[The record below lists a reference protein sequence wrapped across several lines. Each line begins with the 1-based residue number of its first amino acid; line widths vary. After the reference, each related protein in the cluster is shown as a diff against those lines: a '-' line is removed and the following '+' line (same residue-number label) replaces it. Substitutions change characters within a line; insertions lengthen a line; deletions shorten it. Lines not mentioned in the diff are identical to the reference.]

1 MMTFADFESFLR
13 ASFPD
18 VTDVMVERFRLMDSG
33 YRDWNSKI
41 NVISRKDID
50 SLYDHHVLH
59 SLAIAEYLRTQRPE
73 TYSLFTAP
81 HIENDSGVAYTA
93 QASTTPLADSH
104 PCHTKA
110 SIPESPHT
118 STEPRIPT
126 GGCSVQKPQTLRVLD
141 LGTGG
146 GFPGIPL
153 AVMFPDVRFTLCD
166 SVGKKTIVARE
177 IANMLGLDNVEIVN
191 ARAESLPGKFDFIVS
206 RAVASLTDFY
216 PWVKGKYSRSI
227 LYLKGGDINEEICD
241 LMSRERLRKG
251 SVSTWPVSQW
261 LSDPHFAG
269 KFVIDISR

>member
-1 MMTFADFESFLR
+1 MIGFADFEAFLK

-18 VTDVMVERFRLMDSG
+18 MTDGMVERFRLMDAG
-33 YRDWNSKI
+33 YRDWNAKI

-73 TYSLFTAP
+73 VYSMFTAP
-81 HIENDSGVAYTA
+81 LQEGSVAPVSSSTNVN
-93 QASTTPLADSH
+93 ASRA
-104 PCHTKA
+104 
-110 SIPESPHT
+110 
-118 STEPRIPT
+118 
-126 GGCSVQKPQTLRVLD
+126 GLRVLD

-153 AVMFPDVRFTLCD
+153 AVMFPNVRFTLCD

-177 IANMLGLDNVEIVN
+177 IANMLSLDNVEIVN
-191 ARAESLPGKFDFIVS
+191 ARAESLPGRFDFVVS

-227 LYLKGGDINEEICD
+227 LYLKGGDINEEICA

-251 SVSTWPVSQW
+251 SVSTWPVTTW
-261 LSDPHFAG
+261 LSDPYFAG
-269 KFVIDISR
+269 KFVIDIRR

>member
-1 MMTFADFESFLR
+1 MIGFADFEAFLK

-18 VTDVMVERFRLMDSG
+18 MADGMVERFRLMDAG
-33 YRDWNSKI
+33 YRDWNAKI

-73 TYSLFTAP
+73 VYSMFTAP
-81 HIENDSGVAYTA
+81 LQEGSVAPVSSSTNVN
-93 QASTTPLADSH
+93 ASRA
-104 PCHTKA
+104 
-110 SIPESPHT
+110 
-118 STEPRIPT
+118 
-126 GGCSVQKPQTLRVLD
+126 GLRVLD

-153 AVMFPDVRFTLCD
+153 AVMFPNVRFTLCD

-177 IANMLGLDNVEIVN
+177 IADMLGLDNVEIVN
-191 ARAESLPGKFDFIVS
+191 ARAESLPDRFDFVVS

-216 PWVKGKYSRSI
+216 PWVKGKYSQSI
-227 LYLKGGDINEEICD
+227 LYLKGGDINEEICA

-251 SVSTWPVSQW
+251 SVSTWPVTTW
-261 LSDPHFAG
+261 LSDPYFAG
-269 KFVIDISR
+269 KFVIDIRR

>member
-1 MMTFADFESFLR
+1 MIGFADFEAFLK

-18 VTDVMVERFRLMDSG
+18 MTDGMVERFRLMDAG
-33 YRDWNSKI
+33 YRDWNAKI

-73 TYSLFTAP
+73 VYSMFTAP
-81 HIENDSGVAYTA
+81 LQEVSVAPVSSSTNVN
-93 QASTTPLADSH
+93 ASRA
-104 PCHTKA
+104 
-110 SIPESPHT
+110 
-118 STEPRIPT
+118 
-126 GGCSVQKPQTLRVLD
+126 GLRVLD

-153 AVMFPDVRFTLCD
+153 AVMFPNVRFTLCD

-177 IANMLGLDNVEIVN
+177 IADMLGLDNVEIVN
-191 ARAESLPGKFDFIVS
+191 ARAESLPGRFDFVVS

-216 PWVKGKYSRSI
+216 PWVKGKYSQSI
-227 LYLKGGDINEEICD
+227 LYLKGGDINEEICA

-251 SVSTWPVSQW
+251 SVSTWPVTTW
-261 LSDPHFAG
+261 LSDPYFAG
-269 KFVIDISR
+269 KFVIDIRR

>member
-1 MMTFADFESFLR
+1 MIGFADFEAFLK

-18 VTDVMVERFRLMDSG
+18 MTDGMVERFRLMDAG
-33 YRDWNSKI
+33 YRDWNAKI

-73 TYSLFTAP
+73 VYSMFTAP
-81 HIENDSGVAYTA
+81 LQEGSVAPVSSSTNVN
-93 QASTTPLADSH
+93 ASRA
-104 PCHTKA
+104 
-110 SIPESPHT
+110 
-118 STEPRIPT
+118 
-126 GGCSVQKPQTLRVLD
+126 GLRVLD

-153 AVMFPDVRFTLCD
+153 AVMFPNVRFTLCD

-191 ARAESLPGKFDFIVS
+191 ARAESLPGRFDFVVS

-227 LYLKGGDINEEICD
+227 LYLKGGDINEEICA

-251 SVSTWPVSQW
+251 SVSTWSVTTW
-261 LSDPHFAG
+261 LSDPYFAG
-269 KFVIDISR
+269 KFVIDIRR

>member
-1 MMTFADFESFLR
+1 MIGFADFEAFLK

-18 VTDVMVERFRLMDSG
+18 MTDGMVERFRLMDAG
-33 YRDWNSKI
+33 YRDWNAKI

-73 TYSLFTAP
+73 VYSMFTAP
-81 HIENDSGVAYTA
+81 LQEGSVAPVSSSTNVN
-93 QASTTPLADSH
+93 ASRA
-104 PCHTKA
+104 
-110 SIPESPHT
+110 
-118 STEPRIPT
+118 
-126 GGCSVQKPQTLRVLD
+126 GLRVLD

-153 AVMFPDVRFTLCD
+153 AVMFPNVRFTLCD

-177 IANMLGLDNVEIVN
+177 IANMLGLDNVKIVN
-191 ARAESLPGKFDFIVS
+191 ARAESLPGRFDFVVS

-227 LYLKGGDINEEICD
+227 LYLKGGDINEEICA

-251 SVSTWPVSQW
+251 SVSTWPVTTW
-261 LSDPHFAG
+261 LSDPYFAG
-269 KFVIDISR
+269 KFVIDIRR

>member
-1 MMTFADFESFLR
+1 MIGFADFEAFLK

-18 VTDVMVERFRLMDSG
+18 MTDGMVERFRLMDAG
-33 YRDWNSKI
+33 YRDWNAKI

-73 TYSLFTAP
+73 VYSMFTAP
-81 HIENDSGVAYTA
+81 LQEGSVAPVSS
-93 QASTTPLADSH
+93 STNVNA
-104 PCHTKA
+104 
-110 SIPESPHT
+110 
-118 STEPRIPT
+118 PRA
-126 GGCSVQKPQTLRVLD
+126 GLRVLD

-153 AVMFPDVRFTLCD
+153 AVMFPNVRFTLCD

-191 ARAESLPGKFDFIVS
+191 ARAESLPGRFDFVVS

-216 PWVKGKYSRSI
+216 PWVKGKYSQSI
-227 LYLKGGDINEEICD
+227 LYLKGGDINEEICA

-251 SVSTWPVSQW
+251 SVSTWPVTTW
-261 LSDPHFAG
+261 LSDPYFAG
-269 KFVIDISR
+269 KFVIDIRR

>member
-1 MMTFADFESFLR
+1 MIGFADFKAFLK

-18 VTDVMVERFRLMDSG
+18 MTDGMVERFRLMDAG
-33 YRDWNSKI
+33 YRDWNAKI

-73 TYSLFTAP
+73 TYSMFTAP
-81 HIENDSGVAYTA
+81 LQEGSVAP
-93 QASTTPLADSH
+93 ASSSTNVN
-104 PCHTKA
+104 A
-110 SIPESPHT
+110 S
-118 STEPRIPT
+118 RA
-126 GGCSVQKPQTLRVLD
+126 GLRVLD

-153 AVMFPDVRFTLCD
+153 AVMFPNVRFTLCD

-177 IANMLGLDNVEIVN
+177 IADMLGLDNVEIVN
-191 ARAESLPGKFDFIVS
+191 ARAESLPGRFDFVVS
-206 RAVASLTDFY
+206 RAVATLTDFY

-251 SVSTWPVSQW
+251 SVSTWPVTTW
-261 LSDPHFAG
+261 LSDPYFAG
-269 KFVIDISR
+269 KFVIDIRR

>member
-1 MMTFADFESFLR
+1 MIGFADFEAFLK

-18 VTDVMVERFRLMDSG
+18 MTDGMVERFRLMDAG
-33 YRDWNSKI
+33 YRDWNAKI

-73 TYSLFTAP
+73 VYSMFTAP
-81 HIENDSGVAYTA
+81 LQEGSVAPVSSSTNVN
-93 QASTTPLADSH
+93 ASRA
-104 PCHTKA
+104 
-110 SIPESPHT
+110 
-118 STEPRIPT
+118 
-126 GGCSVQKPQTLRVLD
+126 GLRVLD

-153 AVMFPDVRFTLCD
+153 AVMFPNVRFTLCD

-191 ARAESLPGKFDFIVS
+191 ARAESLPGRFDFVVS

-216 PWVKGKYSRSI
+216 PWVKGKYSQSI
-227 LYLKGGDINEEICD
+227 LYLKGGEINEEICA

-251 SVSTWPVSQW
+251 SVSTWPVTTW
-261 LSDPHFAG
+261 LSDPDFAG
-269 KFVIDISR
+269 KFVIDIRR

>member
-1 MMTFADFESFLR
+1 MIGFADFEAFLK

-18 VTDVMVERFRLMDSG
+18 MTDGMVERFRLMDAG
-33 YRDWNSKI
+33 YRDWNAKI

-73 TYSLFTAP
+73 VYSMFTAP
-81 HIENDSGVAYTA
+81 LQEGSVAPVSSSTNVN
-93 QASTTPLADSH
+93 ASRA
-104 PCHTKA
+104 
-110 SIPESPHT
+110 
-118 STEPRIPT
+118 
-126 GGCSVQKPQTLRVLD
+126 GLRVLD

-153 AVMFPDVRFTLCD
+153 AVMFPNVRFTLCD

-191 ARAESLPGKFDFIVS
+191 ARAESLPGRFDFVVS

-227 LYLKGGDINEEICD
+227 LYLKGGDINEEICA

-251 SVSTWPVSQW
+251 SVSTWPVTTW
-261 LSDPHFAG
+261 LSDPYFAG

>member
-1 MMTFADFESFLR
+1 MIGFADFEAFLK

-18 VTDVMVERFRLMDSG
+18 MTDGMVERFRLMDAG
-33 YRDWNSKI
+33 YRDWNAKI

-73 TYSLFTAP
+73 VYSMFTAP
-81 HIENDSGVAYTA
+81 LQEGSVAPVSYSTNVN
-93 QASTTPLADSH
+93 ASRA
-104 PCHTKA
+104 
-110 SIPESPHT
+110 
-118 STEPRIPT
+118 
-126 GGCSVQKPQTLRVLD
+126 GLRVLD

-153 AVMFPDVRFTLCD
+153 AVMFPNVRFTLCD

-177 IANMLGLDNVEIVN
+177 IADMLGLDNVEIVN
-191 ARAESLPGKFDFIVS
+191 ARAESLPGRFDFVVS

-216 PWVKGKYSRSI
+216 PWVKGKYSQSI
-227 LYLKGGDINEEICD
+227 LYLKGGDLNEEICA

-251 SVSTWPVSQW
+251 SVSTWPVTTW
-261 LSDPHFAG
+261 LSDPYFAG
-269 KFVIDISR
+269 KFVIDIRR

>member
-1 MMTFADFESFLR
+1 MIGFADFEAFLK

-18 VTDVMVERFRLMDSG
+18 MTDGMVERFRLMDAG
-33 YRDWNSKI
+33 YRDWNAKI

-73 TYSLFTAP
+73 VYSMFTAP
-81 HIENDSGVAYTA
+81 LQEGSVAPVSSSTNVN
-93 QASTTPLADSH
+93 ASRA
-104 PCHTKA
+104 
-110 SIPESPHT
+110 
-118 STEPRIPT
+118 
-126 GGCSVQKPQTLRVLD
+126 GLRVLD

-153 AVMFPDVRFTLCD
+153 AVMFPNVRFTLCD

-191 ARAESLPGKFDFIVS
+191 ARAESLPGRFDFVVS

-227 LYLKGGDINEEICD
+227 LYLKGGDINEEICA

-251 SVSTWPVSQW
+251 SVSTWPVSTW
-261 LSDPHFAG
+261 LSDPYFAG
-269 KFVIDISR
+269 KFVIDIRR